1 MVRWV
6 DTHLGYLLVLWLSV
20 YPQFAFQDYWSLRGR
35 VEKIRKANRD
45 EKGKVKVKGGEA
57 KRRHSSKHQKG
68 IKLMESYSLPL
79 HTHSVSLSCG
89 PRAVPLLRRP
99 ASSFPHAP
107 ESLVQG
113 CVSTGP
119 TGVFSSQGRLPWSV
133 WEALLRGPNV
143 ILLLSL
149 MNSWKALGSRHVH
162 EGILSAYSVAGTG
175 LELMREMN
183 NIRASV
189 SEDIRRHQCEWI
201 VGSGK

>member
-1 MVRWV
+1 MGRYPSRVSPGSLALCLPSVCISGLLEFKRESGEDKESKQRWERQ
-6 DTHLGYLLVLWLSV
+6 S
-20 YPQFAFQDYWSLRGR
+20 Q
-35 VEKIRKANRD
+35 
-45 EKGKVKVKGGEA
+45 GKRGEA

-133 WEALLRGPNV
+133 WEALLRGP
-143 ILLLSL
+143 
-149 MNSWKALGSRHVH
+149 MWPCCFHSWIHERPSEVGTFTKAYWVPTL
-162 EGILSAYSVAGTG
+162 
-175 LELMREMN
+175 
-183 NIRASV
+183 
-189 SEDIRRHQCEWI
+189 
-201 VGSGK
+201 